1 MTQGL
6 PKDPTTQKRSVS
18 LLSPQT
24 VSSGCLLSG
33 TQCTY
38 LASFQVTRLTGE
50 HRKRERACPCP
61 GRQMSQKGQGTV
73 PRLQTLGCWASCSTP
88 WPAGGRLRPP
98 TALPTGL
105 QGCEGCCEAHVTALV
120 SKAAASSAVGAS
132 GTRQGKVL
140 GGTGAHRGL
149 RAGGSLLWSSLAAGR
164 EGQRTRGLPDPNA
177 PLR

>member
-6 PKDPTTQKRSVS
+6 PKDPTTEKRSVC
-18 LLSPQT
+18 LPSPQT

-33 TQCTY
+33 KQCTY

-50 HRKRERACPCP
+50 TERKERVLAQGVNVTERPGDCPWLQLP
-61 GRQMSQKGQGTV
+61 GSPAALLG
-73 PRLQTLGCWASCSTP
+73 LQV
-88 WPAGGRLRPP
+88 AGSIPP

-105 QGCEGCCEAHVTALV
+105 QGCEGCGKAHVTALV
-120 SKAAASSAVGAS
+120 SKAAASSAAGAS
-132 GTRQGKVL
+132 GTCQGKVL

-164 EGQRTRGLPDPNA
+164 EGQRTRGLSDPNA
-177 PLR
+177 PSR